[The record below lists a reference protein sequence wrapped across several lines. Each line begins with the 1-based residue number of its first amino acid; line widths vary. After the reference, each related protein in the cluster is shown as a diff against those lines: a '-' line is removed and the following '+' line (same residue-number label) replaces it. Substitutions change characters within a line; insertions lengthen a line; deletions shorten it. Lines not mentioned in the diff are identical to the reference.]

1 MVKHIRHRPIAML
14 AGALILVAAAGV
26 VAAAPH
32 VGLLSIQPRPATQSA
47 QAPSSRVGESSPQ
60 VAASPHGTGSAS
72 VQLAAQDL
80 TPNSHLTVTG
90 AGFGGGEQLSVTI
103 EDTLGH
109 PYQRATLLVGA
120 DGRLRASSLALPP
133 QLGAGDY
140 RLLVV
145 GNTSHRKASV
155 AFHMHDAPPTIALD
169 AYTSQPGAAIGFA
182 GSGFIPRE
190 TVNVYLGTPALSL
203 AHVAATDRGTVSGRL
218 EIPILSPGNYT
229 LTFVGKSGQTPVSV
243 GFNIQGFA
251 AWVVLDH
258 YALTAG
264 EGLGFIGQGFSP
276 SEQVFVYLNSSRGTP
291 AMRLTA
297 DSSGRVTVQDTWIP
311 SGVSGQNVLTLIGQ
325 SSKVTAKAEFT
336 IVPAAQPTPTP
347 QAP

>member
-1 MVKHIRHRPIAML
+1 
-14 AGALILVAAAGV
+14 
-26 VAAAPH
+26 
-32 VGLLSIQPRPATQSA
+32 
-47 QAPSSRVGESSPQ
+47 
-60 VAASPHGTGSAS
+60 
-72 VQLAAQDL
+72 
-80 TPNSHLTVTG
+80 
-90 AGFGGGEQLSVTI
+90 
-103 EDTLGH
+103 
-109 PYQRATLLVGA
+109 
-120 DGRLRASSLALPP
+120 
-133 QLGAGDY
+133 
-140 RLLVV
+140 
-145 GNTSHRKASV
+145 
-155 AFHMHDAPPTIALD
+155 MHDAPPTVALD